1 MANVL
6 LLSGLTTGRS
16 SATVEVRLLRFW
28 EARNVRHDGELM
40 GVDMLLLDS
49 QSTMMPATV
58 NVNRL
63 AAHQPHW
70 KRVLSTPL
78 PVLKFNDSTSFKK
91 VTEPAVP
98 IPLESFRFRNHSE
111 MLGLANSNN
120 QLPDLIGE
128 INAVKSTVAD
138 PPHDKNGVM
147 ATIKMENGTSVIM
160 SLFDDQ

>member
-70 KRVLSTPL
+70 KRVL
-78 PVLKFNDSTSFKK
+78 FNDSTSFKK